1 MTKFARPSLVVQSS
15 TSVFYSCQC
24 EALLSIKQ
32 KTLFISVIKLIIR
45 EIKILILIFGWN
57 YAYKNEKKHDA
68 QQKTTIDILK
78 VDAKIWKM
86 RCSRLTDWMVCIHF
100 VLFFSFFASFLLF
113 TSITVVA
120 VVLCVCLCLCVP
132 VREQTLRKDN
142 KNILS
147 AFLSRGAMDQ
157 SVKC

>member
-32 KTLFISVIKLIIR
+32 KTLFISVNKLIIR

-57 YAYKNEKKHDA
+57 YAYKNEKKHNA

-120 VVLCVCLCLCVP
+120 VVLCVCV
-132 VREQTLRKDN
+132 
-142 KNILS
+142 LS
-147 AFLSRGAMDQ
+147 VCACARANTTQ
-157 SVKC
+157 RQ

>member
-1 MTKFARPSLVVQSS
+1 MKRKNKMTKFARPSLVVQSL

-78 VDAKIWKM
+78 VDAKI
-86 RCSRLTDWMVCIHF
+86 
-100 VLFFSFFASFLLF
+100 
-113 TSITVVA
+113 
-120 VVLCVCLCLCVP
+120 
-132 VREQTLRKDN
+132 
-142 KNILS
+142 
-147 AFLSRGAMDQ
+147 
-157 SVKC
+157 